1 MTQQSIVRLE
11 NVSYQYPTRHYEQ
24 NDLLDQVPAVSA
36 ISNLSFEIKRGQW
49 VAIVGH
55 NGSGKS
61 TLAKLLCAV
70 NFATEGQV
78 IIDEQ
83 VVDTEHIEHVR
94 QQVGIVFQNPDNQ
107 FVGATVEDDVA
118 FGLENHGIAYEVM
131 HQRVNDALIKVKMQD
146 FKYAEPSK
154 LSGGQKQRVA
164 IASVIALRPNII
176 ILDEA
181 TAMLDPEGREE
192 IIEVIHQ
199 LRKENN
205 LTVLSITHDLEE
217 ASRADY
223 ILVMNK
229 GQKFAEGTPQ
239 EVFSLG
245 QQLVDLGLDLPF
257 EYQLQQSLNKYGVH
271 YESLINPTEKGVLAQ
286 LCKSLSTK

>member
-11 NVSYQYPTRHYEQ
+11 NVSYQYPARYHEQ
-24 NDLLDQVPAVSA
+24 NDSSQQEPPILA
-36 ISNLSFEIKRGQW
+36 ISDLSFEIKKGQW

-70 NFATEGQV
+70 NFATKGQIIIDDQV
-78 IIDEQ
+78 IDVQ
-83 VVDTEHIEHVR
+83 NVEHVR
-94 QQVGIVFQNPDNQ
+94 QRVGIVFQNPDNQ
-107 FVGATVEDDVA
+107 FVGATVEDDIA
-118 FGLENHGIAYEVM
+118 FGLENQGIEYEEM
-131 HQRVNDALIKVKMQD
+131 HQRVDDALVKVKMQD
-146 FKYAEPSK
+146 FKHAEPSK

-164 IASVIALRPNII
+164 IASVIALRPNLI

-181 TAMLDPEGREE
+181 TAMLDPEGRQE
-192 IIEVIHQ
+192 IIDVIYQ
-199 LRKENN
+199 LRQENN
-205 LTVLSITHDLEE
+205 LTVISITHDLEE
-217 ASRADY
+217 AARADHV
-223 ILVMNK
+223 LVMNK

-257 EYQLQQSLNKYGVH
+257 EYRLQQSLIAHGLNYDA
-271 YESLINPTEKGVLAQ
+271 LMNPTEKGVLAQ